1 MQLEEYFEFVSPEQI
16 QIKGHRILIDD
27 VLHEY
32 IHNAMT
38 PDELAGRFPTLTL
51 EEIYATLL
59 YYVRNKTEIDRYLA
73 ANLEHTHQ
81 LWLEQQANP
90 TPSMLR
96 LRKIRAEREAQ
107 LIQDR
112 LAAKNEQV
120 VV

>member
-1 MQLEEYFEFVSPEQI
+1 MQIEEYFDFVAPQQI

-38 PDELAGRFPTLTL
+38 PDELVERFPTLSL

-59 YYVRNKTEIDRYLA
+59 YYVRNQAEIDRYLT
-73 ANLEHTHQ
+73 ANLEHAHQ

-90 TPSMLR
+90 TPGMLR
-96 LRKIRAEREAQ
+96 LRKIRAER
-107 LIQDR
+107 IQNR
-112 LAAKNEQV
+112 TAIEKEPVAV
-120 VV
+120 